1 MGNPIWCQPM
11 NKLLTFLDNQI
22 LKFAVIFASLF
33 VVLYPKLPSIYITHI
48 WVYIRLEDFVIGAV
62 VIIWLVQLLRK
73 KVRFALPVGIPI
85 IIYWLVGAASV
96 IYSIVFIGP
105 HLVNYFPKLVSLEY
119 VRRIEYMILFFV
131 GFSAIKSRKDL
142 KDFMVF
148 LFLGVGVVIAYGFG
162 QHFYPYFWKYLP
174 QFLQKTNFCFPS
186 YQTGNEEF
194 AKGIPLCLPVG
205 SRVTSTFGGHYDLAG
220 YLIIVLP
227 IILGV
232 FIFAKK
238 KLMKIFLAALFITGV
253 IMLILTSSRSA
264 FIAYLFAVVVP
275 LFFLGK
281 KKYIL
286 PVLLLSVIC
295 LGLFSESTI
304 QRFAQTFRLT
314 TVAVNTQGQVVG
326 LAENSLSQKVQN
338 QLKKDNKVIQATQ
351 VVQGVVPEGSSFIT
365 LPQQRV
371 ATTTAVVQQG
381 ISGNKAEKLQ
391 LANGGLQ
398 LSTVKGN
405 FSVQK
410 ALVYDISV
418 TTRLQGEWPHAISS
432 FLQYPFLGQGYS
444 TLTLAVDNDYL
455 RLLGESGIL
464 GFVAFVCI
472 FVILG
477 IYLRQ
482 LVPVAEDPLV
492 RIFVYGLAGGVIGL
506 FVNATLFDI
515 FEASKVAEP
524 LWLFLGIGAGALAL
538 EKKKVNY
545 LKDILA
551 IVTSRISLGIYL
563 FIITLVAFMGSIG
576 NFFVGDDFVWL
587 KWAATSSIQAVSGY
601 FTNASGFFYRPL
613 DKTLMLLFY
622 SIFAFQPQGYHV
634 VILFLYGLMG
644 VGVFSLTNLLLKK
657 KSLAFA
663 AAALFLLLPLHG
675 ENVYWISS
683 LSIDLSSVLLLF
695 GVIQFIHFRQ
705 RKSWWGYRHY
715 VAVVLLASFA
725 LLSYELAL
733 VMPLLLLAVDLFVM
747 GAISWKKVWG
757 YVPFILLDVLYFGM
771 RIHAHAFGVGG
782 DYSYSIPHFI
792 PNVIGNSVGYVGLFI
807 LGEKSLPMYEALR
820 LHAKA
825 FSLPIIILVV
835 VIMVG
840 IFIYLR
846 KMQWKRLLTTASF
859 PLFAI
864 VLSGIAL
871 LPYLG
876 LGNIAQRYG
885 YLASVGFVMLVVW
898 LLEKAITQLGN
909 RKAQMAGGA
918 LVTIG
923 ILVWCVISVKTVGQE
938 WQQASTISYNTL
950 AYLKIEYPTLPHNS
964 TLVFI
969 NRPIQYQNAW
979 VFPTGLSEGLWFVYR
994 DDTLTVMDAPRVM
1007 QTSFTKAK
1015 NTYVFQFS
1023 SGGQVTKV
1031 Q

>member
-1 MGNPIWCQPM
+1 MK
-11 NKLLTFLDNQI
+11 KLLAFLDNHI

-33 VVLYPKLPSIYITHI
+33 VVLYPKLPSIYITHT
-48 WVYIRLEDFVIGAV
+48 WVYVRLEDFVIGAV
-62 VIIWLVQLLRK
+62 VVIWLVQFLRK
-73 KVRFALPVGIPI
+73 KVRLALPVGIPI
-85 IIYWLVGAASV
+85 LLYWLVGLVSTL
-96 IYSIVFIGP
+96 YSIQFIGP
-105 HLVNYFPKLVSLEY
+105 HLINYFPKLVALEY

-142 KDFMVF
+142 KDFIVF
-148 LFLGVGVVIAYGFG
+148 LFLGVAAVIAYGFG

-232 FIFAKK
+232 GIFIKR
-238 KLMKIFLAALFITGV
+238 KLTKALLAILFITGV
-253 IMLILTSSRSA
+253 ITLILTSSRSA
-264 FIAYLFAVVVP
+264 FIAYLFAVVAP

-286 PVLLLSVIC
+286 PVLFLSVIC

-314 TVAVNTQGQVVG
+314 TVVVNMQGQVVG
-326 LAENSLSQKVQN
+326 LAENSLSQSLQN
-338 QLKKDNKVIQATQ
+338 QLKKNNKVIQATQ
-351 VVQGVVPEGSSFIT
+351 IIQGVVPEGSSFIT
-365 LPQQRV
+365 LPQKKV
-371 ATTTAVVQQG
+371 ATTTAVIQQG
-381 ISGNKAEKLQ
+381 ISGKEAEKLQ

-432 FLQYPFLGQGYS
+432 FLQYPLLGQGYS

-464 GFVAFVCI
+464 GFVAFVSV

-477 IYLRQ
+477 IFLRQ
-482 LVPVAEDPLV
+482 LIPVSEDPLV
-492 RIFVYGLAGGVIGL
+492 KIFVYGLAGGVIGL

-524 LWLFLGIGAGALAL
+524 LWLLLGIGAGALAL

-545 LKDILA
+545 LKDISTIA
-551 IVTSRISLGIYL
+551 TSRIFLGIYL
-563 FIITLVAFMGSIG
+563 FIITFVAFMGSIG

-587 KWAATSSIQAVSGY
+587 KWAATSSIHDVIHY

-622 SIFAFQPQGYHV
+622 SVFAFQPQGYHV
-634 VILFLYGLMG
+634 IILFLYGLMG
-644 VGVFSLTNLLLKK
+644 VGVFNLTNILLKK
-657 KSLAFA
+657 KGLAFA
-663 AAALFLLLPLHG
+663 AAVLFLLLPLHG
-675 ENVYWISS
+675 ENANWISS
-683 LSIDLSSVLLLF
+683 LSIDLSGVLLLF

-705 RKSWWGYRHY
+705 RKSWWGYKHY
-715 VAVVLLASFA
+715 VVVFLFTLFA

-733 VMPLLLLAVDLFVM
+733 VMPLLFLAVDLFVV

-757 YVPFILLDVLYFGM
+757 YIPFLLLDVVYFAM
-771 RIHAHAFGVGG
+771 RLHAHAFVGGG
-782 DYSYSIPHFI
+782 DYSYSIPHLI

-807 LGEKSLPMYEALR
+807 FGEKSLPIYEALR

-825 FSLPIIILVV
+825 FSLPIIILVA
-835 VIMVG
+835 VIIVG
-840 IFIYLR
+840 LYIRVR
-846 KMQWKRLLTTASF
+846 KLQWKKLLTTRSF

-864 VLSGIAL
+864 VLCIIAL
-871 LPYLG
+871 LPYFG

-885 YLASVGFVMLVVW
+885 YLASVGFVMLAVW
-898 LLEKAITQLGN
+898 LLEKGIARLAN
-909 RKAQMAGGA
+909 KKAQVASGV

-923 ILVWCVISVKTVGQE
+923 ILVWCIISVKTVGQE
-938 WQQASTISYNTL
+938 WQHAAKISYNTL
-950 AYLKIEYPTLPHNS
+950 GYLKIEYPTLPQNS
-964 TLVFI
+964 ILVFI

-979 VFPTGLSEGLWFVYR
+979 VFPTGLREGLWFLYR
-994 DDTLTVMDAPRVM
+994 DETLDVLDATGLQQAKQMR
-1007 QTSFTKAK
+1007 QRNTSHI
-1015 NTYVFQFS
+1015 FQFLEDYH
-1023 SGGQVTKV
+1023 VTKV
-1031 Q
+1031 E